1 MTQPGSTQA
10 TQQELLMH
18 LLSDQLFS
26 APSSTAQGDA
36 SGGTG
41 QGGVSA
47 SGGSTFTLA
56 NQNADA
62 AASAAA
68 DAMALQAATAHLTV
82 GANPLNPYLLIAPQD
97 PHQGQA
103 GGAYSEFDAEALFRN
118 NYGNSPRHSL
128 PPQGGLVNGMMMA
141 GGMPGQIGSP
151 IHNLSPPHHMPSYQ
165 HIHPS
170 MQQVNGMS
178 PNGVGSAGRLATRYS
193 LHPSE
198 HMQMTAS
205 GLPAVSAMALSRVK
219 GRSRAPQPKISV
231 ALRRGKWSFEEEEFT
246 HIIIN
251 TFKEGILP
259 IADGTTLRTYVSGQL
274 HCAPMRITKKYS
286 KDDAIGKQCYK
297 SNLHMPRD
305 EWIRKSLEAKDLI
318 YQARSK
324 FHRAILM
331 RNHIDLSMVAPDP
344 FPEDGVVTSIFDEEG
359 FVDDEYEEG
368 GDDNSST
375 SLTQH
380 GNMTVSEQVAAL
392 NQVQAGSS
400 SSAPSSAARYPMAS
414 HSSSSSSS
422 DSAEAAAAQA
432 QQAYHAH
439 VVQQQQHQ
447 QNQAMFEQQQQQHFL
462 YQQQQQQQ
470 QAAAGGGGGGGGG
483 TGAGGGGGPI
493 FSFPQL
499 GHLNQQQQQQQ
510 QLQNQQA
517 ANAHQQQQ
525 LAIYLLQQ
533 DIQMR
538 QQALHQNAS
547 LSFQQQQQ
555 QQQQQQYSIAMQN
568 QLSAH
573 ASHRN
578 QQTGFAAAQ
587 QEGDHALQM
596 QSPNRSSHH
605 VSSTPSRPVNNAA
618 DQRLSLQI
626 PPNPQEI
633 PRFTAL
639 PFNSPQDGGFGSSSI
654 SRNGSH
660 LGDASASRTSL
671 PGMLASTDPFVQFPD
686 TSLGGL
692 VNSPMASASHHNV
705 DAQTGSIGLSL
716 NSPATGPVVN
726 PPPPPRLSTMSSN
739 QGDDTEDTV

>member
-1 MTQPGSTQA
+1 
-10 TQQELLMH
+10 
-18 LLSDQLFS
+18 
-26 APSSTAQGDA
+26 
-36 SGGTG
+36 
-41 QGGVSA
+41 
-47 SGGSTFTLA
+47 
-56 NQNADA
+56 
-62 AASAAA
+62 
-68 DAMALQAATAHLTV
+68 
-82 GANPLNPYLLIAPQD
+82 
-97 PHQGQA
+97 
-103 GGAYSEFDAEALFRN
+103 
-118 NYGNSPRHSL
+118 
-128 PPQGGLVNGMMMA
+128 
-141 GGMPGQIGSP
+141 
-151 IHNLSPPHHMPSYQ
+151 
-165 HIHPS
+165 
-170 MQQVNGMS
+170 
-178 PNGVGSAGRLATRYS
+178 
-193 LHPSE
+193 
-198 HMQMTAS
+198 MQMTAS

-331 RNHIDLSMVAPDP
+331 RNHIDLAMVAPDP

-380 GNMTVSEQVAAL
+380 GPMTVSDQVAAL

-400 SSAPSSAARYPMAS
+400 SSAPSSAARYPTAAHS
-414 HSSSSSSS
+414 SSSSSSS
-422 DSAEAAAAQA
+422 DSAETAAAQA

-447 QNQAMFEQQQQQHFL
+447 HNQALYEQQQQQHFL
-462 YQQQQQQQ
+462 YQQQQQ

-483 TGAGGGGGPI
+483 AGGGGGPV

-499 GHLNQQQQQQQ
+499 GHLNQQQQQ
-510 QLQNQQA
+510 LQNQQA
-517 ANAHQQQQ
+517 ASAHQQQQ

-538 QQALHQNAS
+538 QQALQQNAS

-555 QQQQQQYSIAMQN
+555 QQQYSIAMQT

-578 QQTGFAAAQ
+578 NQQTGFSAQ

-596 QSPNRSSHH
+596 QSSNQSSHP
-605 VSSTPSRPVNNAA
+605 VSSTPSRPVSNAA

-626 PPNPQEI
+626 PANPQEI

-639 PFNSPQDGGFGSSSI
+639 PSFNSPQDGGFGSSSI

-660 LGDASASRTSL
+660 LGEASASRTSL
-671 PGMLASTDPFVQFPD
+671 PGMLASSDPFVQFPD

-692 VNSPMASASHHNV
+692 VNSPMASASHHHNV

-739 QGDDTEDTV
+739 QDDTV